1 MSRRELEQ
9 LRRIKTRCEVA
20 CEKTN
25 DPDIKQ
31 VLRYCLEGS
40 LHGTTPREGNAVRL
54 LKRLERSN
62 YDMWG
67 VKIND
72 TNSEENTDE
81 D

>member
-62 YDMWG
+62 CDMWG
-67 VKIND
+67 VK
-72 TNSEENTDE
+72 NSEENTNE